1 MNQYRD
7 PLYLILCV
15 IAIVI
20 GVLFYVNAWKVGVD
34 HKGIG
39 IVEITL
45 GVLGLFRYGA
55 GAA

>member
-1 MNQYRD
+1 MTQYRD
-7 PLYLILCV
+7 SLYLILCV

-20 GVLFYVNAWKVGVD
+20 GVLFYVNAWKIGLS

-39 IVEITL
+39 VVEITL